1 MRLSCCVALCALMSV
16 IWAAD
21 PVLGKWKL
29 NVEKSRYLP
38 GPAPKSQTRVYAA
51 EANGVKVT
59 ITTVAED
66 GEAIVVEHP
75 LNYDSKEQPVR
86 GSRQSDAIAL
96 QRIDEYTSE
105 SIMKHA
111 GKVIGTNRRVV
122 AQDGKTMTIT
132 YEGLDSSGRQ
142 VKVTAV
148 YDRQ

>member
-1 MRLSCCVALCALMSV
+1 MRFFFCVALCGMVSV

-29 NVEKSRYLP
+29 NVERSKYLP
-38 GPAPKSQTRVYAA
+38 GPAPKSQTRVY
-51 EANGVKVT
+51 EAKADGIKVT
-59 ITTVAED
+59 IRTVAED
-66 GEAIVVEHP
+66 GEAVVVEHP
-75 LNYDSKEQPVR
+75 LNYDGKEQPVI

-105 SIMKHA
+105 SVMKHA
-111 GKVIGTNRRVV
+111 DKVIGTNRRVV
-122 AQDGKTMTIT
+122 ALDGKTMTIT
-132 YEGLDSSGRQ
+132 YQGLDSTGRQ